1 MNEIVN
7 ILKKLL
13 NKSIKVNYIE
23 NPYSSIYQN
32 FTLAN
37 IEKAKEELK
46 YIPKIDIDNG
56 INLLLQNK

>member
-1 MNEIVN
+1 M
-7 ILKKLL
+7 

-23 NPYSSIYQN
+23 NPYSSIYQS

-37 IEKAKEELK
+37 IEKTKEELK
-46 YIPKIDIDNG
+46 YIPKIDIENG